1 MTPRVVL
8 HIGAPKSGTTYLQS
22 VIWGSRKRLERHGV
36 LVPGRRRFDHT
47 KAAGAVCSERP
58 AKVRP
63 GTRYALWE
71 GFARQA
77 REGQGTTLI
86 SDEWF
91 VSATAEQARR
101 AVEDLAGCEVHVV
114 FTARDFTR
122 QVPAAWQ
129 EELKL
134 GNASSLEEFV
144 AGLDAPGTKWSWDTL
159 DAAEVLPRWAGTLP
173 ADRVHV
179 VTVPPGR
186 AEPDLLWRRFAAAS
200 GFDPAWGDT
209 DVTDANESLG
219 VEAARFLQEVGP
231 ALREAVDADHAHWTE
246 QYKWL
251 RRYVGHEVL
260 VPLGGGRIGLDEATT
275 QRLRERTARTQQ
287 VLRESGWD
295 LQGDLD
301 DLSAATPQGRSPSS
315 VTAEE
320 MLAVAVRAMPKILG
334 RLREEAARA
343 DRLAEQGGGSGMP
356 AGEGGARRTVGALAR
371 RLRGDR

>member
-1 MTPRVVL
+1 MNPRVVL

-22 VIWGSRKRLERHGV
+22 VIWGSKNRLERHGV

-58 AKVRP
+58 ASVRP
-63 GTRYALWE
+63 GSRYALWE
-71 GFARQA
+71 RFVGQA
-77 REGQGTTLI
+77 REWQGTTLL

-91 VSATAEQARR
+91 VSATADQARR
-101 AVEDLAGCEVHVV
+101 ALADLAGCEVHVV
-114 FTARDFTR
+114 FTARDFAR

-134 GNASSLEEFV
+134 GNASSLEEFA

-186 AEPDLLWRRFAAAS
+186 AEPDLLWRRFAVAC

-231 ALREAVDADHAHWTE
+231 ALREAVGADHTHWTE

-260 VPLGGGRIGLDEATT
+260 VPLGGGRIGLDPDTMR
-275 QRLRERTARTQQ
+275 RLRERTARTEQL
-287 VLRESGWD
+287 LRDSGWD
-295 LQGDLD
+295 LQGDLA
-301 DLSAATPQGRSPSS
+301 DLSAAQPGGRSPSS

-320 MLAVAVRAMPKILG
+320 MLAVAVQAMPKMLA
-334 RLREEAARA
+334 RLREEADRA
-343 DRLAEQGGGSGMP
+343 DRLTEQVRGQGRP
-356 AGEGGARRTVGALAR
+356 VGEGGARRTVGALAR